1 MEGSLGFDPAM
12 ANLTLSE
19 LWEGDTSIRA
29 RAKQHACL
37 TIWANPKVIG
47 VASTGAMAL
56 NVRSLEILAEWWASQ
71 NELPLAIPI
80 DGLRAEAW
88 VGKIFSPPGFYRYL

>member
-1 MEGSLGFDPAM
+1 
-12 ANLTLSE
+12 
-19 LWEGDTSIRA
+19 
-29 RAKQHACL
+29 
-37 TIWANPKVIG
+37 